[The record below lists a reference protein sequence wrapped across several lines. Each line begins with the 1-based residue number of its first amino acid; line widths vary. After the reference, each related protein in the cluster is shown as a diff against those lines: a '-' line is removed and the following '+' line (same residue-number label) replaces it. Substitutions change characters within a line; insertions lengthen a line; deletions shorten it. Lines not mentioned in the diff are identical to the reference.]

1 MPLGTGTGRPAAEKA
16 VARAAANA
24 LPEARTEAGLLEPP
38 AADGMK
44 TVNDTV
50 MPEPTSRRRRDVAA
64 CTLVMFT
71 AGPLNPRVAVTAAL
85 KAVCA
90 GVVNELTVKPL
101 SETLTL
107 SRFEALPC

>member
-24 LPEARTEAGLLEPP
+24 LPEARTAAGLLEPP
-38 AADGMK
+38 AADGK
-44 TVNDTV
+44 TTVNDTV

-71 AGPLNPRVAVTAAL
+71 TAGSLNPRVAVTAAL

-90 GVVNELTVKPL
+90 GVVNELTV
-101 SETLTL
+101 
-107 SRFEALPC
+107 